1 MGSVQAKKKEKGRS
15 THTCNST
22 QTISSILRIAET
34 KQITCNHIINAA
46 LFMLIEIQKVYFA
59 ITFFPDACRRILYI
73 HTLIKIGN
81 NKQQLYIIYI
91 YIHKNNQFL
100 TEKESIRGD
109 CNARSSILHHSCIL
123 DLRESK
129 IEYFSK
135 ANTPK
140 TALAIEISDYK
151 YFRSASCNAENLQRI
166 QQQTNTGEEDHFVE
180 LVNAEYTICDVHINK
195 FVV

>member
-1 MGSVQAKKKEKGRS
+1 MLPYTFRTRAKIAEATNGERVGQKKRKEKGRS

-81 NKQQLYIIYI
+81 NK
-91 YIHKNNQFL
+91 
-100 TEKESIRGD
+100 
-109 CNARSSILHHSCIL
+109 
-123 DLRESK
+123 
-129 IEYFSK
+129 
-135 ANTPK
+135 
-140 TALAIEISDYK
+140 
-151 YFRSASCNAENLQRI
+151 
-166 QQQTNTGEEDHFVE
+166 
-180 LVNAEYTICDVHINK
+180 
-195 FVV
+195 